1 MLPARQYKPLL
12 RRPLPDF
19 KAPHQRAAPF
29 RCRLIIMAKAPVA
42 GRVKTRLAT
51 EAGVATALRF
61 ARHRI
66 AALVQGMGRTA
77 RWSTILAGS
86 PECPAC
92 RWPWPP
98 GVPLI
103 AQGNGDLGARMQRLL
118 DRAPAGPVVIVGT
131 DVPGITQAHIAAA
144 FRQLGRHDAVIGP
157 AEDGGYWLVGL
168 RRRPRVLRP
177 FAGVRWSTA
186 HARGDTLANLHGRS
200 AALVATLGDVDTADD
215 LARWAGQWA
224 RRIGLANSTL
234 SVIA

>member
-1 MLPARQYKPLL
+1 MLPARQRKPL
-12 RRPLPDF
+12 RRRLPDLE
-19 KAPHQRAAPF
+19 APHPRAAPF
-29 RCRLIIMAKAPVA
+29 RWRLIVMVKVPVA

-66 AALVQGMGRTA
+66 ADLVQRVGRTA
-77 RWSTILAGS
+77 RWSTILAVAPDRAAQS
-86 PECPAC
+86 
-92 RWPWPP
+92 WPWPP

-131 DVPGITQAHIAAA
+131 DVPGIAQAHIAAA
-144 FRQLGRHDAVIGP
+144 FRRLGRYDAVIGP

-177 FAGVRWSTA
+177 FAGVRWSTGQ
-186 HARGDTLANLHGRS
+186 ARDDTLANLRGRS
-200 AALVATLGDVDTADD
+200 VAFAAPLGDVDTADD
-215 LARWAGQWA
+215 LARWGGQWA
-224 RRIGLANSTL
+224 RRIALSHSTL
-234 SVIA
+234 SVFA